1 MNSEDI
7 PLNCAIIDDDEL
19 SRSMITHLL
28 SKMDGINVM
37 HVCSSAMEGYNL
49 LQTDEEIDLL
59 FLDIEMPE
67 MTGLELIKLLEKRKL
82 NVVLT
87 TSQEQYALEAFEY
100 DVVDYLVK
108 PVNQARLL
116 KAVEKARGRIDNLF
130 EGQSTEL
137 PYLFVRSNHKIV
149 KIAPTEI
156 THIEALSDY
165 ILIYTYKQKNIV
177 HSTMKSIE
185 DKLSIYK
192 SFVRIHRSYIVN
204 MQHVDTVQ
212 DLNVSIKEKQ
222 IPIGRSYRA
231 KFIEALDI
239 L

>member
-1 MNSEDI
+1 MKFDEI
-7 PLNCAIIDDDEL
+7 QLNCAVIDDDEL

-28 SKMDGINVM
+28 KKTDGINLM
-37 HVCSSAMEGYNL
+37 HTCSSAMEAYNL
-49 LQTDEEIDLL
+49 LQTEEDIDLL

-108 PVNQARLL
+108 PINQARLL
-116 KAVEKARGRIDNLF
+116 KAISKVRERIDSEF
-130 EGQSTEL
+130 DGQNEEL

-149 KIAPTEI
+149 KIAPQEI
-156 THIEALSDY
+156 HYVEALSDY
-165 ILIYTYKQKNIV
+165 VLIHTSKQRYVVHTTMKNID
-177 HSTMKSIE
+177 E
-185 DKLSIYK
+185 KLMTFK
-192 SFVRIHRSYIVN
+192 GFARIHRSYIVN
-204 MQHVDTVQ
+204 MQHVDSVH
-212 DLNVSIKEKQ
+212 DLNISIKEKQ
-222 IPIGRSYRA
+222 IPIGRSYRT
-231 KFIEALDI
+231 KFIEGLDV